1 MDVLIGHTGFVGG
14 LLARQ
19 RRFDACLASPSI
31 GLLRGASVR
40 HLVCAGVSAVKWK
53 ANREPEADFAAIARL
68 WEVLETVRAERV
80 TLISTIDVL
89 DDPAG
94 ASDEGAP
101 ATGATGA
108 YGRNR
113 RWLEMRVEERFSA
126 SLVLRLPA
134 LFGAGLKK
142 NALYDMAHRNLVEKV
157 HPEAWF
163 QWYDVAWLSSDIDRA
178 WAVGL
183 PLAHLFPEPLRTG
196 AIRDAFFPGLEI
208 GADVVGQPAP
218 RYAAGTRHAGAFGH
232 GGQGPFLADAG
243 VCMGRIGM
251 FLRQERW
258 A

>member
-53 ANREPEADFAAIARL
+53 ANRDPEADFAGIMRL

-89 DDPAG
+89 DDPERATDER
-94 ASDEGAP
+94 AS

-108 YGRNR
+108 YGSNR
-113 RWLEMRVEERFSA
+113 RWLEIKVQERFPI

-134 LFGAGLKK
+134 LFGPGLKK
-142 NALYDMAHRNLVEKV
+142 NALYDMAHRNLLEKV
-157 HPEAWF
+157 HPESLF
-163 QWYDVAWLSSDIDRA
+163 QWYDVAWLSEDIDRA
-178 WAVGL
+178 WAAGL
-183 PLAHLFPEPLRTG
+183 PLAHLFPEPVRTR

-208 GADVVGQPAP
+208 GAEVAGQPAP
-218 RYAAGTRHAGAFGH
+218 RYAAGTRYAGVFGR
-232 GGQGPFLADAG
+232 GGAGPFLADAG
-243 VCMGRIGM
+243 VMMGRIGM

>member
-19 RRFDACLASPSI
+19 RRFDACVASPSI

-53 ANREPEADFAAIARL
+53 ANKEPEADLEGIQRL
-68 WEVLETVRAERV
+68 WDVLKTVRAERV

-89 DDPAG
+89 DDPSG
-94 ASDEGAP
+94 APDETAP

-113 RWLEMRVEERFSA
+113 RFLEREVVATFPA
-126 SLVLRLPA
+126 SLVVRLPA
-134 LFGAGLKK
+134 LFGSGLKK
-142 NALYDMAHRNLVEKV
+142 NVLYDMAHRNMLEKV
-157 HPEAWF
+157 HPDGFF
-163 QWYDVAWLSSDIDRA
+163 QWYDVSWLSEDIDRA
-178 WAVGL
+178 WAAGL
-183 PLAHLFPEPLRTG
+183 SLVHLFPEPVRTS
-196 AIRDAFFPGLEI
+196 AIRDAFFPGLAI
-208 GADVVGQPAP
+208 GADVAHLPAP
-218 RYAAGTRHAGAFGH
+218 VYRAGTAYAAVFGR
-232 GGQGPFLADAG
+232 GGRGPFLADAG
-243 VCMGRIGM
+243 VMMGRLGV

>member
-19 RRFDACLASPSI
+19 RRFDACVASPSI

-40 HLVCAGVSAVKWK
+40 HLVCAGTSAVKWK
-53 ANREPEADFAAIARL
+53 ANQEPEADLAGIRRL
-68 WEVLETVRAERV
+68 WDVLATVRAERV

-94 ASDEGAP
+94 AADEHAP

-113 RWLEMRVEERFSA
+113 RWLEMEVQGRFPA
-126 SLVLRLPA
+126 SVVLRLPA
-134 LFGAGLKK
+134 LFGSGLKK
-142 NALYDMAHRNLVEKV
+142 NALYDMAHGNLLTKV
-157 HPEAWF
+157 HPEALF
-163 QWYDVAWLSSDIDRA
+163 QWYDVAWLSDDIDRA
-178 WAVGL
+178 WAAGL
-183 PLAHLFPEPLRTG
+183 SLVHLFPEPVRTG

-208 GADVVGQPAP
+208 GADVAHLPAP
-218 RYAAGTRHAGAFGH
+218 AYRAGTAHATVFGR
-232 GGQGPFLADAG
+232 GGRGPFLADAG
-243 VCMGRIGM
+243 VMMGRLGV